1 MENDPA
7 SPLVGS
13 AIKRK
18 LNSLLLVHE
27 SAPVGGAPPKLPT
40 SRDCATLGASK
51 VS

>member
-27 SAPVGGAPPKLPT
+27 SAP
-40 SRDCATLGASK
+40 LGSAAKAAHFQGLCYPRRFQS
-51 VS
+51 